1 MCGARAW
8 TESRLTKLG
17 VRYRNIPGMEQKYPD
32 RCHVVVASEISM
44 HFLIRDAF
52 PRAGSPSFIKGSIG
66 TSSPTPPVALVEE
79 LAGRV
84 LRPCPR
90 FAAGIRK

>member
-32 RCHVVVASEISM
+32 PCHVVVASEISM
-44 HFLIRDAF
+44 HFLVRDVPRGF
-52 PRAGSPSFIKGSIG
+52 PEFHKGRSIG

-90 FAAGIRK
+90 LAAGIRK